1 VTVDILA
8 HVHRP
13 RLLIAVCLTLGL
25 LALALPAASLAG
37 GSAGDQQYTDPF
49 GGGAAKPAQT
59 TTASTPASTSTPVAP
74 PATTTAAAPPATTP
88 AAPAQTTPVAPAA
101 ANPTAPDPTATTAT
115 SSDPPATLPMTGYSA
130 WMAGGFGAVMLASGL
145 ALRRRALPPR

>member
-8 HVHRP
+8 DVRRP

-49 GGGAAKPAQT
+49 GGGAAQPAQT
-59 TTASTPASTSTPVAP
+59 TTASAP
-74 PATTTAAAPPATTP
+74 PATTTQAPTATAPATTAPPQTNPPAT
-88 AAPAQTTPVAPAA
+88 TTPVAPAA
-101 ANPTAPDPTATTAT
+101 GATDPPATTAD
-115 SSDPPATLPMTGYSA
+115 SSTTADPPATLPMTGYSA
-130 WMAGGFGAVMLASGL
+130 WMAGGFGVVMLASGF

>member
-8 HVHRP
+8 HVRRP

-59 TTASTPASTSTPVAP
+59 TTASAP
-74 PATTTAAAPPATTP
+74 PATATQTATATAPPAATAPPQTNPP
-88 AAPAQTTPVAPAA
+88 ATTTPVAPAA
-101 ANPTAPDPTATTAT
+101 GASDPPATTAD
-115 SSDPPATLPMTGYSA
+115 SSTTADPPATLPMTGYSA
-130 WMAGGFGAVMLASGL
+130 WMAGGFGAVMLASGF
-145 ALRRRALPPR
+145 ALRRRALRPR